1 MADIACYGKPYD
13 EQTLENMK
21 RKRLQ
26 ELRVKSILV
35 ELLLYVCFLTILY
48 FISYNNRDFN
58 SFHITRHLNN
68 QLLQS
73 PTKNSS
79 FHTLRYS
86 NVTNPYKSYR
96 IFRFVP
102 IFNEIDAI
110 TLFRC
115 LLGTEYRTFL
125 RLVEEH
131 LDSIRFSINMVQW
144 SSAEFFWA
152 AEHKGPG

>member
-58 SFHITRHLNN
+58 SYHITRHLNN

-79 FHTLRYS
+79 FHTLRYL
-86 NVTNPYKSYR
+86 NVRTNPSKSYR

-102 IFNEIDAI
+102 IFNSCNWYSVVVPLSVRCGVQNISM
-110 TLFRC
+110 TGWGTPWFRS
-115 LLGTEYRTFL
+115 YS
-125 RLVEEH
+125 H
-131 LDSIRFSINMVQW
+131 
-144 SSAEFFWA
+144 
-152 AEHKGPG
+152 

>member
-1 MADIACYGKPYD
+1 MKIIFEKKYLLFKIYISKVYKEKLIQNFFFQLADIACYGKPYD

-73 PTKNSS
+73 PTRNSS

-86 NVTNPYKSYR
+86 NVTTNSSKSYG
-96 IFRFVP
+96 IFRIVS
-102 IFNEIDAI
+102 IFNEIDI
-110 TLFRC
+110 IVPL
-115 LLGTEYRTFL
+115 
-125 RLVEEH
+125 
-131 LDSIRFSINMVQW
+131 
-144 SSAEFFWA
+144 SARYGVLNIFTT
-152 AEHKGPG
+152 G

>member
-1 MADIACYGKPYD
+1 MKIILKKHIYYSKYTYKKLIKIFFQLADIACYGKPYD

-35 ELLLYVCFLTILY
+35 ELLLYVCFLAILY

-58 SFHITRHLNN
+58 SYHITRHLNN

-79 FHTLRYS
+79 FHTLRYL
-86 NVTNPYKSYR
+86 NVRTNPSKSYH
-96 IFRFVP
+96 IFIFVP
-102 IFNEIDAI
+102 IFN
-110 TLFRC
+110 
-115 LLGTEYRTFL
+115 
-125 RLVEEH
+125 
-131 LDSIRFSINMVQW
+131 
-144 SSAEFFWA
+144 
-152 AEHKGPG
+152 